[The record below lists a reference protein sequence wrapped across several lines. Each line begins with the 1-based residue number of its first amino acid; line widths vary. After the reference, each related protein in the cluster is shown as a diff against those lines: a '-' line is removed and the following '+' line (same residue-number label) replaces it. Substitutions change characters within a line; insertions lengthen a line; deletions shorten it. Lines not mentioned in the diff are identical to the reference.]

1 MKRHS
6 HPTKRAASERGR
18 QPVRGG
24 KGVNYLLASGSM
36 LALVGMLIDLRQ
48 VIKLPSQ
55 TPSTVCEAIVQ
66 PKAVLSRSQLS
77 QLLSVPERNSK
88 DTVRAIVAE
97 PYCNL
102 PAIELRAGVP
112 AEREAYP
119 LEFDP
124 KTWFVVLY
132 ENNEYAG
139 YDFVF
144 QQ

>member
-1 MKRHS
+1 MKHHS
-6 HPTKRAASERGR
+6 HPTKRPPAERMR
-18 QPVRGG
+18 QRSRGG

-36 LALVGMLIDLRQ
+36 LALVGMLIDMRQ
-48 VIKLPSQ
+48 VIKFPSQ
-55 TPSTVCEAIVQ
+55 KPSTVCEAIVQ
-66 PKAVLSRSQLS
+66 PQAVLSRSQLS

-88 DTVRAIVAE
+88 EAVRAIVAE
-97 PYCNL
+97 PYCSL
-102 PAIELRAGVP
+102 PAVELRAGVS

>member
-1 MKRHS
+1 
-6 HPTKRAASERGR
+6 
-18 QPVRGG
+18 
-24 KGVNYLLASGSM
+24 M

-48 VIKLPSQ
+48 VVKVPN
-55 TPSTVCEAIVQ
+55 PPNNVCEAVVQ
-66 PKAVLSRSQLS
+66 PQAVLSRSQLS
-77 QLLSVPERNSK
+77 QLLSVPERSSK
-88 DTVRAIVAE
+88 ESMRAIVAE
-97 PYCNL
+97 PYCRL
-102 PAIELRAGVP
+102 PALELRAGVP

>member
-1 MKRHS
+1 MKHHS
-6 HPTKRAASERGR
+6 HSKQRTSAERLR
-18 QPVRGG
+18 QRSRGG
-24 KGVNYLLASGSM
+24 SGVNYLLAGGSM
-36 LALVGMLIDLRQ
+36 LALMGMLIDMRQ
-48 VIKLPSQ
+48 VIKFPGQ
-55 TPSTVCEAIVQ
+55 TASTVCEAIVQ
-66 PKAVLSRSQLS
+66 PQAVLSRAQLS
-77 QLLSVPERNSK
+77 QLLSVPERDSK
-88 DTVRAIVAE
+88 ESVRAIVAE

-102 PAIELRAGVP
+102 PAVELRAGVP

-144 QQ
+144 QR